1 MDPSDAIQLLILF
14 LLLILSAFFSSA
26 ETALT
31 TVNRIRMR
39 SLAEDGNKR
48 AATVLKILDHQE
60 KMLSAIL
67 IGNNIVNLSS
77 SSLATLLATRIFGSA
92 GAGIA
97 TGILTLCI
105 LVFGEISPKNLASV
119 HSEKLS
125 MLYAGIIYNL
135 MTILTPVIF
144 IVNLLARGFMWLL
157 HVDMDRRDDA
167 YTEDELR
174 VIMDVSHE
182 EGVIES
188 EERRMIN
195 NVFDFDDSCAKD
207 IMVPRIDMQF
217 IDVNATYDEVLDAI
231 RTQMYTRMPVYEDT
245 TDNVIGI
252 LNIKDLILIGKTKDF
267 QVRSYMREAYYTYEF
282 KKTSELFMDMKNN
295 SIAMA
300 IVLDEY
306 GATAG
311 LVTLEDLIEEIVGE
325 IRDEYDADELDDI
338 KKISD
343 REYSIDASIRLDD
356 LNDALELD
364 FQSEDYDSLGG
375 LIIGLLDRLPEAGE
389 TVQDGNYI
397 FTVESIDKNRIERIR
412 LLLPEPEQ
420 DEDSQNQEDNKS

>member
-1 MDPSDAIQLLILF
+1 MDPSDAIQLLILVV
-14 LLLILSAFFSSA
+14 LLILSAFFSSA

-39 SLAEDGNKR
+39 SLAEDGNRK
-48 AATVLKILDHQE
+48 AATVLKILDEQD

-77 SSLATLLATRIFGSA
+77 SSLATVLATRILGDA

-119 HSEKLS
+119 NSEKLS
-125 MLYAGIIYNL
+125 MLYSGIIYNL
-135 MTILTPVIF
+135 MRILTPVIF
-144 IVNLLARGFMWLL
+144 LINLLVRGFMWIL
-157 HVDMDRRDDA
+157 HVDMDRKDDS
-167 YTEDELR
+167 YTEEELR

-188 EERRMIN
+188 EERKMIN

-217 IDVNATYDEVLDAI
+217 IDVNATYEEVLDAV
-231 RTQMYTRMPVYEDT
+231 RTQMYTRMPVYEEN

-252 LNIKDLILIGKTKDF
+252 LNIKDLILIGRKDNF
-267 QVRSYMREAYYTYEF
+267 RVRDYMREAYYTYEF
-282 KKTSELFMDMKNN
+282 KKTSELFLDMKNN
-295 SIAMA
+295 SVTMA

-325 IRDEYDADELDDI
+325 IRDEYDADELNDI
-338 KKISD
+338 QKISE

-364 FQSEDYDSLGG
+364 LQSEDYDSLGG
-375 LIIGLLDRLPEAGE
+375 LIIGLLERLPEAGE
-389 TVQDGNYI
+389 TVQDDTYT

-412 LLLPEPEQ
+412 LLLPEE
-420 DEDSQNQEDNKS
+420 EEETEIQNQEDNEK

>member
-1 MDPSDAIQLLILF
+1 MDPSDAIQLLILI

-31 TVNRIRMR
+31 TVNRIRIR

-48 AATVLKILDHQE
+48 AATVLKILDHQD

-77 SSLATLLATRIFGSA
+77 SSLATLLATDIFGSA

-105 LVFGEISPKNLASV
+105 LVFGEISPKSLASAN
-119 HSEKLS
+119 SEKLS

-135 MTILTPVIF
+135 MTVLTPLIF
-144 IVNLLARGFMWLL
+144 IVNLLARGFMWIL
-157 HVDMDRRDDA
+157 HADMDHKDDA

-217 IDVNATYDEVLDAI
+217 IDVEATYEDVLAAI

-252 LNIKDLILIGKTKDF
+252 LNIKDLILIGKTEEF
-267 QVRSYMREAYYTYEF
+267 QVRNYMREAYYTYEF

-295 SIAMA
+295 SISMA

-311 LVTLEDLIEEIVGE
+311 LITLEDLIEEIVGE
-325 IRDEYDADELDDI
+325 IRDEYDADELNDI
-338 KKISD
+338 KKLSD
-343 REYSIDASIRLDD
+343 REYSIDASMRLDD
-356 LNDALELD
+356 LNDALDLD

-375 LIIGLLDRLPEAGE
+375 LVIGLLDRLPEAGE
-389 TVQDGNYI
+389 TVQDGVYT

-412 LLLPEPEQ
+412 LLLPEPEKN
-420 DEDSQNQEDNKS
+420 EDSQNQEDNKS

>member
-1 MDPSDAIQLLILF
+1 MDPSDAIQLLILVV
-14 LLLILSAFFSSA
+14 LLILSAFFSSA

-39 SLAEDGNKR
+39 YLAEDGNRK
-48 AATVLKILDHQE
+48 AATVLKILDEQD

-77 SSLATLLATRIFGSA
+77 SSLATVLATRILGDA

-119 HSEKLS
+119 NSEKLS
-125 MLYAGIIYNL
+125 MLYSGIIYNL
-135 MTILTPVIF
+135 MRILTPVIF
-144 IVNLLARGFMWLL
+144 LINLLVRGFMWIL
-157 HVDMDRRDDA
+157 HVDMDRKDDA
-167 YTEDELR
+167 YTEEELR

-188 EERRMIN
+188 EERKMIN

-217 IDVNATYDEVLDAI
+217 IDVNATYEEVLDAV
-231 RTQMYTRMPVYEDT
+231 RTQMYTRMPVYEEN

-252 LNIKDLILIGKTKDF
+252 LNIKDLILIGRKDNF
-267 QVRSYMREAYYTYEF
+267 RVRDYMREAYYTYEF
-282 KKTSELFMDMKNN
+282 KKTSELFLDMKNN
-295 SIAMA
+295 SVPMA

-325 IRDEYDADELDDI
+325 IRDEYDADELNDI
-338 KKISD
+338 QKISE

-364 FQSEDYDSLGG
+364 LQSEDYDSLGG
-375 LIIGLLDRLPEAGE
+375 LIIGLLERLPEAGE
-389 TVQDGNYI
+389 TVQDDTYT

-412 LLLPEPEQ
+412 LLLPEE
-420 DEDSQNQEDNKS
+420 EEETEIQNQEDNEK

>member
-1 MDPSDAIQLLILF
+1 MDPSDAIQLLILVV
-14 LLLILSAFFSSA
+14 LLILSAFFSSA

-39 SLAEDGNKR
+39 SLAEDGNRK
-48 AATVLKILDHQE
+48 AATVLKILDNQD
-60 KMLSAIL
+60 KMLSAVL

-77 SSLATLLATRIFGSA
+77 SSLATLLATKLLGDA

-105 LVFGEISPKNLASV
+105 LVFGEISPKNLASAN
-119 HSEKLS
+119 SEKLS
-125 MLYAGIIYNL
+125 MLYSGAIYNL
-135 MTILTPVIF
+135 MKILTPVIF
-144 IVNLLARGFMWLL
+144 LVNLLVRGFMWVL
-157 HVDMDRRDDA
+157 HVDMNRKDDA
-167 YTEDELR
+167 YTEEELR

-188 EERRMIN
+188 EERKMIN

-217 IDVNATYDEVLDAI
+217 INVNATYEDVLNAV
-231 RTQMYTRMPVYEDT
+231 RAQMYTRMPVYEET

-252 LNIKDLILIGKTKDF
+252 FNIKDLILIGRKDNF
-267 QVRSYMREAYYTYEF
+267 RVRDYMREAYYTYEF
-282 KKTSELFMDMKNN
+282 KKTSELFLDMKNN
-295 SIAMA
+295 SVPMA

-325 IRDEYDADELDDI
+325 IRDEYDADELNEI
-338 KKISD
+338 QKISD
-343 REYSIDASIRLDD
+343 REYSIAASVHLDD
-356 LNDALELD
+356 LNDALNLD

-375 LIIGLLDRLPEAGE
+375 LIIGFLDRLPEAGE
-389 TVQDGNYI
+389 TVQDGAYT
-397 FTVESIDKNRIERIR
+397 FTVESIEKNRIERIR
-412 LLLPEPEQ
+412 LLLPEE
-420 DEDSQNQEDNKS
+420 EETTTQNQEDNEE

>member
-31 TVNRIRMR
+31 TVNRIRIR

-48 AATVLKILDHQE
+48 AGTVLKILEQQE

-77 SSLATLLATRIFGSA
+77 SSLATVLATKVFGSA

-105 LVFGEISPKNLASV
+105 LVFGEISPKTLASAN
-119 HSEKLS
+119 SEKLS
-125 MLYAGIIYNL
+125 MLYAGFIYNL
-135 MTILTPVIF
+135 MTVLTPVIF
-144 IVNLLARGFMWLL
+144 IVNVLARGFMWIL
-157 HVDMDRRDDA
+157 HVDMSHKEDA

-217 IDVNATYDEVLDAI
+217 IDVDATYEDVLDAI

-252 LNIKDLILIGKTKDF
+252 LNIKDLILIGKTEDF
-267 QVRSYMREAYYTYEF
+267 QVRNYMREAYYTYEF

-295 SIAMA
+295 SISMA

-311 LVTLEDLIEEIVGE
+311 LITLEDLIEEIVGE
-325 IRDEYDADELDDI
+325 IRDEYDADELNDI
-338 KKISD
+338 MQISD

-356 LNDALELD
+356 LNDALNLD

-389 TVQDGNYI
+389 TVQDGAYT

-412 LLLPEPEQ
+412 LLLLEPEKH
-420 DEDSQNQEDNKS
+420 EDSQNQEDN

>member
-1 MDPSDAIQLLILF
+1 MDPSDAIQLLILL

-39 SLAEDGNKR
+39 SLADDGNKR
-48 AATVLKILDHQE
+48 AATVLKILDHQD

-77 SSLATLLATRIFGSA
+77 SSLATLLATRVFGNA

-105 LVFGEISPKNLASV
+105 LVFGEISPKTLAAAY
-119 HSEKLS
+119 SEKLS

-135 MTILTPVIF
+135 MTLLTPVIY
-144 IVNLLARGFMWLL
+144 IVNLLARAFMWIL
-157 HVDMDRRDDA
+157 HIDMEHKEDS

-188 EERRMIN
+188 VERKMIN
-195 NVFDFDDSCAKD
+195 NVFDFGDSCAKD
-207 IMVPRIDMQF
+207 IMVPRIDTQF
-217 IDVNATYDEVLDAI
+217 IDVNATYEDVLSAI

-252 LNIKDLILIGKTKDF
+252 LNIKDLILIGKTEEFHIRD
-267 QVRSYMREAYYTYEF
+267 YMREAYYTYEF

-295 SIAMA
+295 STAMA

-325 IRDEYDADELDDI
+325 IRDEYDADELNHI

-343 REYSIDASIRLDD
+343 REYSIEASIRLDD
-356 LNDALELD
+356 LNDALDLD

-375 LIIGLLDRLPEAGE
+375 LIIGLLDRFPEAGE
-389 TVQDGNYI
+389 TIQDGIYT

-412 LLLPEPEQ
+412 LLLPELKEE
-420 DEDSQNQEDNKS
+420 EDSQNQEDNEK

>member
-1 MDPSDAIQLLILF
+1 MDPSDAIQLLILI
-14 LLLILSAFFSSA
+14 LLLIFSAFFSSA

-31 TVNRIRMR
+31 TVNRIRIR

-48 AATVLKILDHQE
+48 AAIVLKILDQQD

-77 SSLATLLATRIFGSA
+77 SSLATLLATEIFGSA

-105 LVFGEISPKNLASV
+105 LVFGEISPKSLAAAN
-119 HSEKLS
+119 SEKLS

-135 MTILTPVIF
+135 MTVLTPVIF

-157 HVDMDRRDDA
+157 HADMDYKDDA

-217 IDVNATYDEVLDAI
+217 IDVEATYEDVLDAI

-252 LNIKDLILIGKTKDF
+252 LNIKDLILIGRTEDF
-267 QVRSYMREAYYTYEF
+267 QVRNYMREAYYTYEF

-295 SIAMA
+295 SISMA

-325 IRDEYDADELDDI
+325 IRDEYDDDELNDI
-338 KKISD
+338 KKLSD
-343 REYSIDASIRLDD
+343 REYSIDASMRLDD

-375 LIIGLLDRLPEAGE
+375 LVIGLLDRLPEAGE
-389 TVQDGNYI
+389 TVRDGAYT

-412 LLLPEPEQ
+412 LLLPEPEK

>member
-1 MDPSDAIQLLILF
+1 MDPSDAIQLLILV

-48 AATVLKILDHQE
+48 AATVLKILDHQD

-77 SSLATLLATRIFGSA
+77 SSLATVLATDVFGSA

-97 TGILTLCI
+97 TGILTICI
-105 LVFGEISPKNLASV
+105 LVFGEISPKNLASAN
-119 HSEKLS
+119 SEKLS

-135 MTILTPVIF
+135 MTVLTPVIV
-144 IVNLLARGFMWLL
+144 IVNALAHGFMWLL
-157 HVDMDRRDDA
+157 HVDMNEKEDA
-167 YTEDELR
+167 YTEEELR

-217 IDVNATYDEVLDAI
+217 IDVEASYEDVLDAI

-252 LNIKDLILIGKTKDF
+252 LNIKDLILIGKTEEF
-267 QVRSYMREAYYTYEF
+267 QVRNYMREAYYTYEF

-295 SIAMA
+295 SISMA

-325 IRDEYDADELDDI
+325 IRDEYDDDELNDI
-338 KKISD
+338 KKLSD
-343 REYSIDASIRLDD
+343 REYSIDASMRLDD

-375 LIIGLLDRLPEAGE
+375 LVIGLLDRLPEAGE
-389 TVQDGNYI
+389 TVRDGAYT

-412 LLLPEPEQ
+412 LLLPEPEK